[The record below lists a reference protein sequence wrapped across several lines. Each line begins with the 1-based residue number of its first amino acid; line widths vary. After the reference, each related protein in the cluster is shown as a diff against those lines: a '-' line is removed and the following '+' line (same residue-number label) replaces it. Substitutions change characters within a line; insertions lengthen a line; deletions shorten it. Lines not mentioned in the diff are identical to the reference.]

1 MAYALARAVRL
12 VVGVVVLVIVIGGVL
27 FVLSANPSNAIV
39 RDIHDVASTLVGPF
53 KNVFSIAGHPKM
65 TLVANWGL
73 AVLVYLIVGGLI
85 ASLIARMA
93 PRGVR
98 RRRARPLIAE

>member
-12 VVGVVVLVIVIGGVL
+12 VVGIVVLVIVVGGIL
-27 FVLSANPSNAIV
+27 FVLSANPSNAMV
-39 RDIHDVASTLVGPF
+39 HDIHDAASVLVGPF
-53 KNVFSIAGHPKM
+53 RNVFSISGHPNE

-73 AVLVYLIVGGLI
+73 AAIVYLIVGGLI
-85 ASLIARMA
+85 AGLIARTA

-98 RRRARPLIAE
+98 RRARPLVAK

>member
-12 VVGVVVLVIVIGGVL
+12 VVGVVVLVIVVGGIL

-39 RDIHDVASTLVGPF
+39 HDIHNAASTLVGPF
-53 KNVFSIAGHPKM
+53 KNVFSIGGHPKE

-73 AVLVYLIVGGLI
+73 AVVVYLIVGGLV
-85 ASLIARMA
+85 ASLIAQMA

-98 RRRARPLIAE
+98 RRARPVIAE